1 MCWVF
6 LISWTSNVD
15 SIVLSLLL
23 SILGDLIIYLFIYLF
38 CIIVVAGHRGCHVH
52 FGYINLLYFK
62 EILEWPGDRKWFSSL
77 AEISQLFYQLF
88 S

>member
-1 MCWVF
+1 MCWIF

-23 SILGDLIIYLFIYLF
+23 SILSDLIYLFIYLF
-38 CIIVVAGHRGCHVH
+38 CIIVVAGRRGCHVS
-52 FGYINLLYFK
+52 FGCINLLYFR

-77 AEISQLFYQLF
+77 AGISQLFL
-88 S
+88 SVI